1 MSRLRQFVAVTLLA
15 LFLGVHWVALQ
26 SMGWATMLVTRSQTA
41 GLGEAVRT
49 TFDGEH
55 PCEVCRMVSE
65 GRKAEKQAP
74 AVFKVTKIEA
84 AMDACPAV
92 LPPAP
97 PMERVAI
104 GVDLPRTSFR
114 GSPPVPPPRFV

>member
-1 MSRLRQFVAVTLLA
+1 MTLLA
-15 LFLGVHWVALQ
+15 LFLGLHWVALQ

-41 GLGEAVRT
+41 GLGAAVRT

-55 PCEVCRMVSE
+55 PCEVCRLVSE

-74 AVFKVTKIEA
+74 VVFKVTKIEA
-84 AMDACPAV
+84 AMDASTAV

-97 PMERVAI
+97 PVARVAM
-104 GVDLPRTSFR
+104 GVELPPTAAR
-114 GSPPVPPPRFV
+114 GAPPLPPPRFA